1 MMKTSHMPL
10 LAGKLALG
18 IEDQTGVQVA
28 AVPITLPLLLHRLE
42 SCSVCLCVSRL
53 RLKNSFEK
61 YETIIKVMAHL
72 PKILG
77 GRQ

>member
-1 MMKTSHMPL
+1 MPL